1 MFTNLNR
8 FGFSE
13 MFGNCKNIALSNF
26 FPCFQKKI
34 TNSKNVPAFKNWS
47 RIQKRCSAFLATRK
61 KCSLRARKI
70 ARARPKQTTQHTYES
85 IPHRY
90 PRPTRVQ
97 VLMLALFFNL
107 FQKFRRCAF
116 SGETF
121 LSIMRRPQWLHK
133 FQDDMPAQSLG
144 DAHRDRVC
152 VCIFIKVSVCA
163 YV

>member
-1 MFTNLNR
+1 MFSKENHKFKKCSR
-8 FGFSE
+8 FQT
-13 MFGNCKNIALSNF
+13 L
-26 FPCFQKKI
+26 FPNPKK
-34 TNSKNVPAFKNWS
+34 
-47 RIQKRCSAFLATRK
+47 CSAFLATRK

-97 VLMLALFFNL
+97 VLMLALFLNL

-121 LSIMRRPQWLHK
+121 PSIMRRPQWLHK

-152 VCIFIKVSVCA
+152 VCTFIKVSVCA
-163 YV
+163 YVWALGSVPCLKEDEENVRTCLQLDVV